1 MPGKGR
7 YLCSEKDD
15 LIWQKLEE
23 DSDAWY
29 ESIRTTETRHEVGR
43 FMLKYKHAKPE
54 LMHAVAR
61 GGYNV
66 VYRLEFEDRTSLIM
80 RVPIKGIIPWLYWPR
95 KLWN

>member
-1 MPGKGR
+1 MPRKSR
-7 YLCSEKDD
+7 YLCTGKDD

-29 ESIRTTETRHEVGR
+29 KSVRTREKCREVGQ

-54 LMHAVAR
+54 LMHAVVK

-66 VYRLEFEDRTSLIM
+66 LYRLEFEDRTSLIM
-80 RVPIKGIIPWLYWPR
+80 RVPIRGIVP
-95 KLWN
+95 